1 MKMITTI
8 LYKIFV
14 LGLLLIELPISLAIA
29 LANSIISPF
38 VISIEALFGANKYKE
53 IAKDRMIVV
62 YEMCLLTVVM
72 TFVELIEGTR

>member
-1 MKMITTI
+1 MITTI

-14 LGLLLIELPISLAIA
+14 LGLLLIELPVSLAIA

-38 VISIEALFGANKYKE
+38 VIGIETLFGAHKYKE

-62 YEMCLLTVVM
+62 YEMCALTVVM
-72 TFVELIEGTR
+72 TFVELIENKR